1 MVNILYA
8 VASVEYFGIYRNS
21 LGSTGILCNFE
32 GEHTICSSLCR
43 NTSVNLRVN
52 ILYAVA
58 SIGIPWDLKE
68 YPLNKIK
75 TVNISSDFLAQQE
88 KVTLRVNIQRQFFY
102 L

>member
-1 MVNILYA
+1 MGSIGIAWDLQ
-8 VASVEYFGIYRNS
+8 EYFV
-21 LGSTGILCNFE
+21 T
-32 GEHTICSSLCR
+32 
-43 NTSVNLRVN
+43 LRVN